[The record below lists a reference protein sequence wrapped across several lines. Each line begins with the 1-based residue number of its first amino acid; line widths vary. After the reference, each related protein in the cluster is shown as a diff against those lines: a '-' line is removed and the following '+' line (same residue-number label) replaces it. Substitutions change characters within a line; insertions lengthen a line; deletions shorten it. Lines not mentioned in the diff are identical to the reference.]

1 MGLRT
6 VPVSFAQACAFV
18 AAWHRHHRPPTGHK
32 FSIGVATDDGVLVG
46 VAMVGRP
53 VARLLD
59 DGHTLPERVATDGH
73 RNACSLLYAAAWQAA
88 RALGYRRL
96 VTYTQAGE
104 SGASLRAAGW
114 RVVAA
119 RPPAPGWSRPS
130 RPRDDHGVDRIA
142 RLRWQP
148 PDSADTPP
156 ALPSSIP
163 SAGRAVG
170 RARVRHDP
178 STGRPPE
185 RPLHHLGRSDTMS
198 TPPPPIHHEP
208 STSPADIGASAVA
221 TRVTAPARRP
231 PWRGRRPGRATA
243 LLCFVVLAAA
253 ANAVAYHHPLVPV
266 GFGLSA
272 TPVAF
277 AVAVIDAPTRWL
289 HRCGGQR
296 LVFAA
301 ILTATVVSCAVA
313 GPFGLAW
320 GIAYLAAELVG
331 LCTWRR
337 WADLRARPVLVSVGA
352 LLELPVQVSVY
363 VWLLAGTVAVTVP
376 GQVLGTA
383 WGLLA
388 LAALITAG
396 RVVRLLRHSP
406 PTVGGGGP
414 GTAVGPQPP
423 CLGGPRQRP
432 RVVIAAIVVF
442 ATAVAAANWLTAR
455 YGLIA
460 VGLGLTATAGTYA
473 AGLCLLAR
481 DWVHDAA
488 GRVAVL
494 AAIGAGGAASAVMAG
509 PRLALASAAAFV
521 VSELADL
528 LVYQPLRRRGWA
540 LAVLA
545 SGAVGAPVDTVL
557 FLALAGFP
565 IWAAL
570 PGQLLAK
577 ATATAIP
584 VAVVLLA
591 RALLR
596 HRLRPQGA

>member
-253 ANAVAYHHPLVPV
+253 ANAVA
-266 GFGLSA
+266 
-272 TPVAF
+272 
-277 AVAVIDAPTRWL
+277 
-289 HRCGGQR
+289 C
-296 LVFAA
+296 
-301 ILTATVVSCAVA
+301 
-313 GPFGLAW
+313 PFGLAW

-376 GQVLGTA
+376 GQLLGTA

-388 LAALITAG
+388 LAALIPAG

-423 CLGGPRQRP
+423 CQGGPRQRP

>member
-301 ILTATVVSCAVA
+301 IGAATVVSCAVA

-473 AGLCLLAR
+473 AGLCLLAGTGCTMPP
-481 DWVHDAA
+481 A
-488 GRVAVL
+488 GSRSWPLSVPAVR
-494 AAIGAGGAASAVMAG
+494 
-509 PRLALASAAAFV
+509 P
-521 VSELADL
+521 
-528 LVYQPLRRRGWA
+528 
-540 LAVLA
+540 
-545 SGAVGAPVDTVL
+545 
-557 FLALAGFP
+557 
-565 IWAAL
+565 
-570 PGQLLAK
+570 
-577 ATATAIP
+577 
-584 VAVVLLA
+584 A
-591 RALLR
+591 R
-596 HRLRPQGA
+596 